1 MSSERAQPPLSM
13 RRAHAQ
19 RRAARQ
25 RAAIADAWHDFEQRE
40 SRGELRVR
48 QAVALTRQV
57 ASLSA
62 FIAAGLAIRRASR
75 RGGGSSWRGLLGRV
89 FWIGLARRMMRRHGD
104 GPGGAGTRR

>member
-13 RRAHAQ
+13 RRANAQ

-25 RAAIADAWHDFEQRE
+25 RAAIADAWRDFERRE
-40 SRGELRVR
+40 VRGELRVR

-62 FIAAGLAIRRASR
+62 IIAAGLAIRRASR
-75 RGGGSSWRGLLGRV
+75 RGGGTWRGLLGRV
-89 FWIGLARRMMRRHGD
+89 FWMGLARRMMRRNGD